1 MSVTLN
7 QLAVCITAHAWNG
20 NNTRVALCPNST
32 EVRIYIRK
40 GDSFELEYTLNE
52 HDAVVTGIDWGK
64 STDRIVTCSQ
74 DRNAYV
80 WTFTKDDTGK
90 SSWKPTLVILR
101 INRAATAVEWS
112 PKEDKFAVS
121 SGAKCLCVCYFEKDN
136 NWWVSK
142 HFKQDVESTVTCLAW
157 HPNNILI
164 AAGGTD
170 NIVRVV
176 SGFVQGIDNRK
187 DVAAGTAFGN
197 KLPFGTLCASFP
209 TNGWVKNL
217 KWSPSGNRL
226 AWVTHDSRTHIL
238 ECATAEH
245 HTRATL
251 TQPGLPYQDLE
262 WIDENRFIAVGY
274 DANPTLYS
282 FAGGNWKLDRVL
294 DLKEGAKA
302 AAGADAKKF
311 FQDKATLGSEDGAAD
326 RNLDTRHQNCIS
338 VIRRIDNKTFSTSGL
353 DGNLA
358 IWPHSSV
365 RI

>member
-1 MSVTLN
+1 MSVSLN
-7 QLAVCITAHAWNG
+7 QLAICITAHAWNG
-20 NNTRVALCPNST
+20 DHTKVALCPNST
-32 EVRIYIRK
+32 EVKIYTRR

-64 STDRIVTCSQ
+64 TTNRLVTCSQ

-80 WTFTKDDTGK
+80 WTFVPKDETGK
-90 SSWKPTLVILR
+90 ASWKPTLVILR
-101 INRAATAVEWS
+101 INRAATSVEWS

-176 SGFVQGIDNRK
+176 SGFVQGIDKREA
-187 DVAAGTAFGN
+187 VAAGTAFGS
-197 KLPFGTLCASFP
+197 KLPFGTLCASWK
-209 TNGWVKNL
+209 TNGWVSSV

-238 ECATAEH
+238 ECSSTEH
-245 HTRATL
+245 TLSTL
-251 TQPGLPYQDLE
+251 TQPGLPFQDLE
-262 WIDENRFIAVGY
+262 WLDENRFIAVGY
-274 DANPTLYS
+274 DSNPTLFTFS
-282 FAGGNWKLDRVL
+282 GNQWKLDRIL

-302 AAGADAKKF
+302 AGGADAKKF
-311 FQDKATLGSEDGAAD
+311 FQDKATLGSEEGGAD
-326 RNLDTRHQNCIS
+326 RILDTRHQNCIS
-338 VIRRIDNKTFSTSGL
+338 VIRKVDEKTFSTTGL
-353 DGNLA
+353 DGNLG
-358 IWPHSSV
+358 IWPFAALKL
-365 RI
+365 